1 MTAPPTAAPPPNG
14 PAPVG
19 PGGPGGPPP
28 SPDAWL
34 ATRRMPPVDVIAVVS
49 IALVVFGGI
58 LMASKF
64 PHRPPLTVPIIIV
77 AVCGVLFLVNVVL
90 LARLHD
96 FSWRTFWLVAK
107 WVVVAYAVITGLIA
121 YSFVHNHVTGSPL
134 VVICLMLLI
143 FAVSVTTVI
152 SFTVARFQAP

>member
-1 MTAPPTAAPPPNG
+1 MSAPPTAPPHLD
-14 PAPVG
+14 
-19 PGGPGGPPP
+19 
-28 SPDAWL
+28 SRTL
-34 ATRRMPPVDVIAVVS
+34 MTRRMPPVAEIAVLS

-64 PHRPPLTVPIIIV
+64 PHRPPLTVPIAVV
-77 AVCGVLFLVNVVL
+77 AVCGALFLVNVVL
-90 LARLHD
+90 LSRLHE
-96 FSWRTFWLVAK
+96 FSWKMFFLVAR
-107 WVVVAYAVITGLIA
+107 WVALAYAVIAGLIA

-152 SFTVARFQAP
+152 SFTVARYQAP